1 MKHPAHLLL
10 ALALAFSGEVQ
21 AQFAQLPPAEA
32 RCLVLPLS
40 LAERAAVAPL
50 VVEAE
55 VLSARSF
62 WDAGHRRIYTAHQLR
77 VFSALK
83 GTAPTQ
89 LTVLTEG
96 GTVGLDRHQLT
107 NTLELRPGQQGVLFL
122 VPASFAD
129 TAAEAGAWAVY
140 GSEQGFLPYD
150 LATATVADLF
160 RPLGA
165 IDEAFYQQLTE
176 ATGQA
181 RQLVQPN
188 AALTAVRQRLAAPVV
203 ARGQA
208 PVVSSLSPATVPAGT
223 GAVLTLAGSGF
234 GATRGVGFVEFPN
247 ADNGGASL
255 VKPQDADYVSWT
267 DTRIVVRVPALGQPA
282 APAGSGPVRVTTNDQ
297 QQATSATSLTV
308 PYAVSNVLS
317 TPGNQLVR
325 PNHISQN
332 GRGGYSFRFETTF
345 AANTA
350 ATAAWNRALA
360 TWRCQTGINWDADAP
375 PRTSRGAAEDGENSI
390 GFDQGGELP
399 ANVLGRTTSY
409 YRGCFRPDGRLVF
422 YVQEIDMQFDDAT
435 TWQFGPAPAVGTQ
448 LDFESVVVHELG
460 HAQQLSHVILPRAIM
475 HFAVARG
482 QNTRFLAADD
492 VAGGRVVLRKRS
504 FAVQGCG
511 PAPMLPAPLTAFSA
525 APSSAG
531 IVLSWATR
539 AECFLSGFEVQ
550 RAQGTDTTAWQTLAA
565 VPVSAAYTYLDA
577 QPQAGLR
584 YYRLRLRRPDGSFD
598 ATAPVLVSADAAA
611 GSQPSVFPNPTAGQP
626 LQLYYPATTAGRL
639 RAELFDAVGR
649 RVSTTFLEYQ
659 PGLNLLPVPTETL
672 KAGWYVL
679 RYLDTDSRTG
689 ALRFVKTGE

>member
-1 MKHPAHLLL
+1 MKHIPHLLL
-10 ALALAFSGEVQ
+10 ALALAFSSEVQ
-21 AQFAQLPPAEA
+21 AQLQPAET

-40 LAERAAVAPL
+40 LAARAAAVPL

-55 VLSARSF
+55 VLSSRSF

-77 VFSALK
+77 VFSTLK
-83 GTAPTQ
+83 GAAPTQ

-96 GTVGLDRHQLT
+96 GTVGFDRHQLT
-107 NTLELRPGQQGVLFL
+107 NTLQLRSGEQGVLFL
-122 VPASFAD
+122 VPATFAG

-160 RPLGA
+160 QPLGT
-165 IDEAFYQQLTE
+165 INEAFYQRLTA
-176 ATGQA
+176 ATGQT
-181 RQLVQPN
+181 RQAVQPN
-188 AALTAVRQRLAAPVV
+188 AALAAARQRLAAPVV

-208 PVVSSLSPATVPAGT
+208 PVVSSLSPTTLPAGT
-223 GAVLTLAGSGF
+223 GAVLTLTGSGF
-234 GATRGVGFVEFPN
+234 GATRGAGFVEFRN
-247 ADNGGASL
+247 ADNGGTSL

-267 DTRIVVRVPALGQPA
+267 DMRIVVRVPALGQPA

-297 QQATSATSLTV
+297 LQATSAASLTV

-332 GRGGYSFRFETTF
+332 GRGGYSFRFETAF

-350 ATAAWNRALA
+350 AAAAWNRALA
-360 TWRCQTGINWDADAP
+360 TWRCQTGINWDTDAP
-375 PRTSRGAAEDGENSI
+375 LRTSRGAAEDGENSI

-435 TWQFGPAPAVGTQ
+435 NWQFGPAPAVGLQ
-448 LDFESVVVHELG
+448 LDFETVAVHELG

-482 QNTRFLAADD
+482 QNTRTLVADD
-492 VAGGRVVLRKRS
+492 IAGGRLVLRTRS
-504 FAVQGCG
+504 FAAQGCG

-525 APSSAG
+525 AAAPTG
-531 IVLSWATR
+531 ILLNWATR

-550 RAQGTDTTAWQTLAA
+550 RARGTDTTTWQTLAA
-565 VPVSAAYTYLDA
+565 VPASAAYTYLDA
-577 QPQAGLR
+577 QPQTGLG

-598 ATAPVLVSADAAA
+598 ATAPVLATTDAASA
-611 GSQPSVFPNPTAGQP
+611 SQPAVFPNPTAGRP
-626 LQLYYPATTAGRL
+626 LRLQYPATTTGRV
-639 RAELFDAVGR
+639 RAELYDAVGR
-649 RVSTTFLEYQ
+649 RVATTFLEYQ
-659 PGLNLLPVPTETL
+659 PGLNLLPVPTESL

-679 RYLDTDSRTG
+679 RYLDTDGRTG
-689 ALRFVKTGE
+689 ALPFVQTGE

>member
-1 MKHPAHLLL
+1 MKPILHLLL
-10 ALALAFSGEVQ
+10 ASALAFSGEVQ
-21 AQFAQLPPAEA
+21 AQVQPTETH
-32 RCLVLPLS
+32 CLVLPLS
-40 LAERAAVAPL
+40 LAARAAAAPL

-55 VLSARSF
+55 VLSSRSF

-83 GTAPTQ
+83 GVVPVQ

-107 NTLELRPGQQGVLFL
+107 NTLQLRPGEQGVLFL
-122 VPASFAD
+122 VPATFAG

-150 LATATVADLF
+150 LTTATASDLF
-160 RPLGA
+160 QPLGT
-165 IDEAFYQQLTE
+165 IDEAFYQRLTA
-176 ATGQA
+176 ATGQP

-188 AALTAVRQRLAAPVV
+188 LALAAAKQRLATPVM

-208 PVVSSLSPATVPAGT
+208 PVISSLSPATVPAGT
-223 GAVLTLAGSGF
+223 DAVLTLVGSGF
-234 GATRGVGFVEFPN
+234 GATRGNGFVEFRN
-247 ADNGGASL
+247 ADNGGTSL

-297 QQATSATSLTV
+297 LQAISATSLTV

-325 PNHISQN
+325 PNHINQN

-350 ATAAWNRALA
+350 AAAAWNRALA
-360 TWRCQTGINWDADAP
+360 TWRCQTGINWDAEAP
-375 PRTSRGAAEDGENSI
+375 PRTGRGAAEDGENSI
-390 GFDQGGELP
+390 GFDQAAELP

-409 YRGCFRPDGRLVF
+409 YRGCFRPDGQLVF

-435 TWQFGPAPAVGTQ
+435 IWQFGPAPAIGLQ
-448 LDFESVVVHELG
+448 LDFESVAVHELG
-460 HAQQLSHVILPRAIM
+460 HAQQLSHVILTRAVM

-482 QNTRFLAADD
+482 QNTRAIAADD
-492 VAGGRVVLRKRS
+492 IAGGRQVLRTRS
-504 FAVQGCG
+504 FVPQGCG
-511 PAPMLPAPLTAFSA
+511 PAAMLPAPLTAFSA
-525 APSSAG
+525 TANPTG
-531 IVLSWATR
+531 VLLSWTTR

-550 RAQGTDTTAWQTLAA
+550 RAQGTDTTTWQTLAA
-565 VPVSAAYTYLDA
+565 VPTAPTSTTYTYLDP
-577 QPQAGLR
+577 QPQPGLR
-584 YYRLRLRRPDGSFD
+584 YYRLRLRRLDGSLD
-598 ATAPVLVSADAAA
+598 ATAPVLVAADAASA
-611 GSQPSVFPNPTAGQP
+611 SRPALFPNPTAGRP
-626 LQLYYPATTAGRL
+626 LQLQYSATANGRV
-639 RAELFDAVGR
+639 RAELYDAVGR

-659 PGLNLLPVPTETL
+659 PGLNLLSVPTANL

-679 RYLDTDSRTG
+679 RYLDTDSRSG
-689 ALRFVKTGE
+689 ALPFVKTSE